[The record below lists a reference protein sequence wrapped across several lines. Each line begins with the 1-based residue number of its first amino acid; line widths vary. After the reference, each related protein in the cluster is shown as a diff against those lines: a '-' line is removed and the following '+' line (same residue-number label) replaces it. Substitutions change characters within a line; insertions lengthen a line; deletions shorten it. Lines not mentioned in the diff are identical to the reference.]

1 MSGRTRDAA
10 SVGPTTITACPDGP
24 LIVRGPIELVDEH
37 GDPIERRRRTVALCR
52 CGASAIRPFCD
63 GSHRI
68 VGFRTEP
75 PARTP
80 AVVVADPPAD
90 EEPDAATA

>member
-1 MSGRTRDAA
+1 MSRRTRDAA
-10 SVGPTTITACPDGP
+10 SVEPTTITACPDGP

-37 GDPIERRRRTVALCR
+37 GDPVERRRRTVALCR

-90 EEPDAATA
+90 EELDAATA